1 MKKIIAEY
9 TKFGIHILVNDLVD
23 SDQNMELAIPVYNEP
38 LESIKENCRE
48 LAIKVAEQFEVN
60 DIVLLYNRQEER
72 SQERYQQERKIM
84 ESQEDNFMFD
94 AMLLSCDKPFSLN

>member
-1 MKKIIAEY
+1 
-9 TKFGIHILVNDLVD
+9 
-23 SDQNMELAIPVYNEP
+23 MELAIPVYNEP